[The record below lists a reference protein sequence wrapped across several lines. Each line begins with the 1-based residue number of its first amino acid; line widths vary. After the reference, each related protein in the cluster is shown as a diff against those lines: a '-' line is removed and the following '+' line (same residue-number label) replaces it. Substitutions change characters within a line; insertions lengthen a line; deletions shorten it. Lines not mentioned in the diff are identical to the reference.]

1 MCYIKFVA
9 KIKREKNMS
18 IEQKRELGVV
28 VSIVTVVSIIVL
40 VSLINKFNI
49 HDFLYLIVCIVF
61 LFRYI
66 KIRTKK

>member
-1 MCYIKFVA
+1 MT
-9 KIKREKNMS
+9 

-49 HDFLYLIVCIVF
+49 HDFLYLIVCVVF